1 MGFFQKKCV
10 GLYGVCQKQ
19 TMKCQKFSFWQ
30 NCGVF
35 GSVFG
40 ICLMIEVAEMPRN
53 KEIQGLY
60 GECQKFNFWQ
70 NRGMFLAYW
79 KRFLADY
86 SCKISRKPINRAF
99 HGYLWNAKNIA
110 FWHFREDFWQTT
122 DVRIVGKPINRA
134 FEGVSVE
141 CQKFRIWQEKECFW
155 QGFWQRDK
163 DFWHCCL

>member
-40 ICLMIEVAEMPRN
+40 TCLMIEVAEMPRN
-53 KEIQGLY
+53 KGVQGLY

-70 NRGMFLAYW
+70 NRECFWHFGRNFW
-79 KRFLADY
+79 QITDVIV
-86 SCKISRKPINRAF
+86 SGKPLNRAF
-99 HGYLWNAKNIA
+99 
-110 FWHFREDFWQTT
+110 
-122 DVRIVGKPINRA
+122 VRICR
-134 FEGVSVE
+134 E
-141 CQKFRIWQEKECFW
+141 CQKFWIWQEWDVFGKVFGIAVCASS
-155 QGFWQRDK
+155 Q
-163 DFWHCCL
+163 